1 MRIRFHKIDRPSRE
15 VGVGSIRE
23 RCHSE
28 PAPWGFR
35 KSSALSPDSTVLA
48 VNLDLGQNNAL
59 FIRGEGGGLRWDKGQ
74 LLTYIDPKTWVWSTR
89 SANDKLEFQFLLNDE
104 VWEKGEA
111 HILQPS
117 TSIELTPDF
126 EWPEI
131 PRVS

>member
-1 MRIRFHKIDRPSRE
+1 
-15 VGVGSIRE
+15 VGSIRE
-23 RCHSE
+23 RCRSE
-28 PAPWGFR
+28 PAQWRFR
-35 KSSALSPDSTVLA
+35 NSWADSHRFTVLA
-48 VNLDLGQNNAL
+48 VNLDLGRNNAV

-74 LLTYIDPKTWVWSTR
+74 LLTCIDPQTWVWSTR
-89 SANDKLEFQFLLNDE
+89 VSNDKLEFQFLLNDE

-111 HILQPS
+111 HILEPG